1 MSPGAGS
8 PRASWGGEGGP
19 MGRPSDAGSRAR
31 TSQQHQQ
38 AAAAGQYSYE
48 SLDYEVVD
56 NVVYRADEASCTHF
70 DVIVRGGVKWLMCF
84 LIGGLP
90 APAACQQASSTSQSF
105 RASTCAATTPTAG
118 HTACTAA
125 VHVSGKGV
133 QVRIRVLLQDQHT

>member
-84 LIGGLP
+84 LIGGF
-90 APAACQQASSTSQSF
+90 AFKPAACQQLAAQGGPDVHLPRWNHLHCGRPHSMHSSSP
-105 RASTCAATTPTAG
+105 C
-118 HTACTAA
+118 
-125 VHVSGKGV
+125 V
-133 QVRIRVLLQDQHT
+133 